1 MSHSGSQVLG
11 MVGHWHLHHPGTAD
25 THPAVRCHAPDGNG
39 GWLAQHSLL
48 MGLSL
53 SSWNPTADR
62 SPLTKPPQNIT
73 DSLYQSCW
81 RMLQKSER
89 SPRQKLLR
97 DSCPSHVLSV
107 MLLSSVW
114 RQDDNSGVLWQ
125 IPIGLWSTRVAYLR
139 SCCHVLQG
147 VYSVSA
153 AGSLPSYSPP
163 TSSGVLACCV
173 VTPPT

>member
-1 MSHSGSQVLG
+1 
-11 MVGHWHLHHPGTAD
+11 
-25 THPAVRCHAPDGNG
+25 
-39 GWLAQHSLL
+39 

-53 SSWNPTADR
+53 SSWNLTADR

-97 DSCPSHVLSV
+97 DSRPSHVLSV

-114 RQDDNSGVLWQ
+114 RQGDNSGVLWQ
-125 IPIGLWSTRVAYLR
+125 IPIGLWSTQVAYLR

-163 TSSGVLACCV
+163 DLSWCTGLLCGNSSNITNTRQHCFLAMAHMGTSQEELLYLSNLCL
-173 VTPPT
+173 